1 MNRTTGTERGSV
13 SIWLALASFVMVTLL
28 GLTVDLSGQV
38 GALQRDHDLAAQAAR
53 TGAQQLQAAPAIE
66 GTGALINPGPA
77 TRAAQQYLAAAGLS
91 GTVTATT
98 DTLTVTVTD
107 HYATRFLGL
116 IGISRLPVTTT
127 ATAHLIR
134 TLGGT
139 PR

>member
-1 MNRTTGTERGSV
+1 MTHLIPDERGSV
-13 SIWLALASFVMVTLL
+13 SIWLALAAFVMITLL

-38 GALQRDHDLAAQAAR
+38 GTLQRDHDLAAEAAR
-53 TGAQQLQAAPAIE
+53 AGAQQLQAAPAIE

-77 TRAAQQYLAAAGLS
+77 TVAARRYLAAAGLT

-107 HYATRFLGL
+107 HYSTRFLGL
-116 IGISRLPVTTT
+116 IGISHLPVTAT

>member
-1 MNRTTGTERGSV
+1 MSTRTGDERGSV
-13 SIWLALASFVMVTLL
+13 SIWLALCSLVMVILL
-28 GLTVDLSGQV
+28 GLAIDLSGQV

-53 TGAQQLQAAPAIE
+53 TGAQQLQAAPAIQ

-77 TRAAQQYLAAAGLS
+77 TRAAQQYLSAAGVS
-91 GTVTATT
+91 GTVTVTAT
-98 DTLTVTVTD
+98 TLTVTVTD
-107 HYATRFLGL
+107 HYPTRFLGL
-116 IGISRLPVTTT
+116 VGISHLPITTT